1 MRARP
6 ESSTIWRESF
16 FVLTE
21 PGRLHSFDSER
32 APEPRGTLPVRGG
45 TTAPHD
51 TPSGFAVVGLGK
63 ALLFRCDTEEEVRAA
78 AQASGGNGRRFPCG
92 VLRCNCPQALAILA
106 NVARSF
112 ARLRSR

>member
-32 APEPRGTLPVRGG
+32 ATEARGMLPVRGG

-51 TPSGFAVVGLGK
+51 SPAAFAVLGLGK
-63 ALLFRCDTEEEVRAA
+63 ALLFRCDTEEEVRPRARPRPA
-78 AQASGGNGRRFPCG
+78 RRDVQVKP
-92 VLRCNCPQALAILA
+92 
-106 NVARSF
+106 
-112 ARLRSR
+112 

>member
-32 APEPRGTLPVRGG
+32 ALEPRGTLPVRGG
-45 TTAPHD
+45 TTAPND
-51 TPSGFAVVGLGK
+51 TPCGFAIVGLGK
-63 ALLFRCDTEEEVRAA
+63 ALLFRCDSEEEVRARGGARGGGA
-78 AQASGGNGRRFPCG
+78 AAGRQI
-92 VLRCNCPQALAILA
+92 CPVCPAMQLPRQALG
-106 NVARSF
+106 RKM
-112 ARLRSR
+112 RECRTR